1 VYDHA
6 DVVIVGSGPGGT
18 SAALRLAQE
27 GKSVVVVEAG
37 QRLQRVDFSHE
48 AQSTLSR
55 YFWGGGLRSTRGNL
69 VMPTL
74 QARCLGGGS
83 VFNSAICMRAPDF
96 ALERWND
103 ADGLDLRNGA
113 LDPHYDRIEDFWK
126 VKSVPPEIQG
136 RRNELFGLA
145 CDELGWTPTPIQR
158 NEEGCKGSGRCFTGC
173 LNDAKQSTD
182 IRGVPELL
190 TLGARVY
197 TSVHVDHL
205 IMDGARVRGVEGYFV
220 DPTTRQKKHR
230 VRITAKTTILA
241 AGAISNPII
250 AQRSGIDRPAIG
262 ANLRFHPGSVVMG
275 AFEEPVEPWSGATQ
289 GVHCLDFLEEGVKL
303 ESLWAVPSLMAF
315 RFPGVGT
322 DLQDLLGR
330 YKYMAPWDV
339 WVSGEDSV
347 GRVRALPGG
356 RPDLTYDIHQ
366 SDVRRAQEG
375 MAKLVEMFAAVGSTG
390 ILTGVHG
397 IPPVLTDRRG
407 ADLLRQMTLGPGS
420 IPLASNHVF
429 GSMAMGGDPS
439 KHACDPDGA
448 VYDTDNLYVA
458 DTSLMPNTPG
468 VNPML
473 TAMALADRVGATVA
487 QAL

>member
-1 VYDHA
+1 
-6 DVVIVGSGPGGT
+6 
-18 SAALRLAQE
+18 
-27 GKSVVVVEAG
+27 
-37 QRLQRVDFSHE
+37 
-48 AQSTLSR
+48 
-55 YFWGGGLRSTRGNL
+55 
-69 VMPTL
+69 
-74 QARCLGGGS
+74 
-83 VFNSAICMRAPDF
+83 
-96 ALERWND
+96 
-103 ADGLDLRNGA
+103 
-113 LDPHYDRIEDFWK
+113 
-126 VKSVPPEIQG
+126 
-136 RRNELFGLA
+136 
-145 CDELGWTPTPIQR
+145 
-158 NEEGCKGSGRCFTGC
+158 
-173 LNDAKQSTD
+173 
-182 IRGVPELL
+182 
-190 TLGARVY
+190 
-197 TSVHVDHL
+197 
-205 IMDGARVRGVEGYFV
+205 
-220 DPTTRQKKHR
+220 
-230 VRITAKTTILA
+230 
-241 AGAISNPII
+241 
-250 AQRSGIDRPAIG
+250 
-262 ANLRFHPGSVVMG
+262 
-275 AFEEPVEPWSGATQ
+275 
-289 GVHCLDFLEEGVKL
+289 
-303 ESLWAVPSLMAF
+303 MAF
-315 RFPGVGT
+315 RFPGVGN

-366 SDVRRAQEG
+366 ADVRRAQEG